1 MYVYG
6 VYLGVSRN
14 TQMKYLLLILY
25 IGLLLLI
32 FFGLPDKV
40 LYSQEVTSWTPFIL
54 IFFVQTFLLYQLL
67 KSFNLAPNY
76 RVGVSALSVLIIGP
90 SFGLYLGN
98 KEEKEFRENGETV
111 KGIVYR
117 KWYKTGK
124 NSEWLLRCQY
134 VVDGVTY
141 STFSKTDKNNKYRGG
156 DTLTVIYIDNFPQ
169 KSKIKELD

>member
-1 MYVYG
+1 
-6 VYLGVSRN
+6 
-14 TQMKYLLLILY
+14 MKYLLLILY

-40 LYSQEVTSWTPFIL
+40 LYSQEAIRWTPFIL

-67 KSFNLAPNY
+67 KSFNVRPKYDA
-76 RVGVSALSVLIIGP
+76 SFCALSVLVIGP
-90 SFGLYLGN
+90 SFGLYLGQ
-98 KEEKEFRENGETV
+98 KEEKEFQENGETV
-111 KGIVYR
+111 KGIVYK
-117 KWYKTGK
+117 KWYTTGK

-141 STFSKTDKNNKYRGG
+141 STFSTTDKNNKYRIG

-169 KSKIKELD
+169 KCTIKELN